1 MKYLN
6 KLSTQIGISL
16 FIMLVFSFFWWQ
28 TKFSTKNIKINLN
41 DNKSKTSLN
50 IEEAKYSGFS
60 ENGQKFSISAKLIT
74 ENQSKINVLNL
85 KKSKRYF

>member
-28 TKFSTKNIKINLN
+28 TKFSTKNITINLN
-41 DNKSKTSLN
+41 DNKSKASLN
-50 IEEAKYSGFS
+50 IEEAKY
-60 ENGQKFSISAKLIT
+60 
-74 ENQSKINVLNL
+74 
-85 KKSKRYF
+85 